1 MKKTILYDQHVAQGA
16 RMEEFGGFEMPIQF
30 DRIHEE
36 HMAVRSR
43 AGIFDVSHMGEI
55 LISGK
60 GAISFLEKITTN
72 HVGKI
77 KIGQAQYTL
86 MTNPEGGIID
96 DLLLYRLDEN
106 EFLMVVNAGNTDKNW
121 DWIIENKSYDT
132 ETKNISS
139 ERGIIALQGPKAGL
153 VLKKLTSAE
162 IDRIPSFYF
171 QKAEVAGVENVLIS
185 ATGYTG
191 SGGFELYTEVE
202 NMSKLWAS
210 LMDAG
215 SSVGMVQAGLGA
227 RDTLRLEM
235 GYPLYGQDIDE
246 NTNPL
251 EAGLGWVVKLTKE
264 DFIGKEAIAEQKRKG
279 LVKILKGFV
288 LPTKRVPREGHILCD
303 SKQNQ
308 IGKVTSG
315 TLSPCLE
322 KSIGMG
328 YIDAKK
334 WEEGMEILVF
344 NGKKYFEGHLT
355 KIPFVNVKD
364 YVS

>member
-1 MKKTILYDQHVAQGA
+1 
-16 RMEEFGGFEMPIQF
+16 MEEFGGFEMPIQF
-30 DRIHEE
+30 SRIHEE
-36 HMAVRSR
+36 HMAVRSK

-55 LISGK
+55 LISGE
-60 GAISFLEKITTN
+60 GAIPFLEKITTN

-77 KIGQAQYTL
+77 EIGQAQYTL

-96 DLLLYRLDEN
+96 DLLLYRLDEK
-106 EFLMVVNAGNTDKNW
+106 EFLMVVNAGNTEKNW

-132 ETKNISS
+132 ETRKVSA
-139 ERGIIALQGPKAGL
+139 ERGIIALQGPKAGSI
-153 VLKKLTSAE
+153 LKKLTVSD
-162 IDRIPSFYF
+162 IDTIPSFCF
-171 QKAEVAGVENVLIS
+171 QKAEVAGVEDVLVS

-191 SGGFELYTEVE
+191 SGGFELYTKEE

-210 LMDAG
+210 LMEAG
-215 SSVGMVQAGLGA
+215 LSEGMVQAGLGA

-246 NTNPL
+246 TTNHL
-251 EAGLGWVVKLTKE
+251 EAGLGWVVKLAKE
-264 DFIGKEAIAEQKRKG
+264 DFIGKEVIAEQKSKG

-288 LPTKRVPREGHILCD
+288 LPTKRVPRGGHILCD

-315 TLSPCLE
+315 TLSPCLQ
-322 KSIGMG
+322 KSIGTG
-328 YIDAKK
+328 YLDAKK
-334 WEEGMEILVF
+334 WKEGMETQVF
-344 NGKKYFEGHLT
+344 NGKKYFEGHLS